1 MGNGRVMWSTGL
13 LAGLYLLVLVLA
25 VMMVNNRHQARHL
38 FLELQQVE
46 RERDVL
52 NAEWS
57 RLRLEKSALLN
68 DVHVERQAK
77 RVLGMQRPQA
87 GNIRI
92 IRE

>member
-1 MGNGRVMWSTGL
+1 MWSTGVI
-13 LAGLYLLVLVLA
+13 AGLYLLVLVLA
-25 VMMVNNRHQARHL
+25 VMVVNNRHQSRHL

-68 DVHVERQAK
+68 DVRVERQAK

-87 GNIRI
+87 SSIRI
-92 IRE
+92 IQE

>member
-1 MGNGRVMWSTGL
+1 MWSTGVM
-13 LAGLYLLVLVLA
+13 AGLYLLVLVLA
-25 VMMVNNRHQARHL
+25 VMVVNNRHQSRHL

-57 RLRLEKSALLN
+57 RLRLEKSALLS
-68 DVHVERQAK
+68 DVRVERQAK